1 MSPRMQRL
9 RAEIASDLQIFAGRV
24 EVLTSL
30 PRLSDA
36 GRPTLAEAA
45 VALHH
50 AYGAIESALSRIARA
65 IDDGLPEGSDWHQA
79 LLHTMS
85 LAIDKVRPAVLGVE
99 TRTLL
104 QRLLGFRHF
113 FRHAYAI
120 DLDGTRLDD
129 LRACA
134 LAVLPLLSDDL
145 RRFDAFLSDVGR
157 E

>member
-1 MSPRMQRL
+1 
-9 RAEIASDLQIFAGRV
+9 
-24 EVLTSL
+24 
-30 PRLSDA
+30 
-36 GRPTLAEAA
+36 

-120 DLDGTRLDD
+120 DLDGTRLED
-129 LRACA
+129 LRTCA
-134 LAVLPLLSDDL
+134 RAVLPLLSEDL
-145 RRFDAFLSDVGR
+145 KRFDAFLSDVGR

>member
-9 RAEIASDLQIFAGRV
+9 RAEIASDLQVFAGRI
-24 EVLTSL
+24 EVLASL
-30 PRLSDA
+30 PKLAGA
-36 GRPTLAEAA
+36 GRSTLAEAA

-65 IDDGLPEGSDWHQA
+65 IDDGLPEGSDWHQT
-79 LLHTMS
+79 LLHTMA
-85 LAIDKVRPAVLGVE
+85 LAIDKVRPPVLRVE

-120 DLDGTRLDD
+120 DLDGAHLDD

-134 LAVLPLLSDDL
+134 QAALPLLSEDL
-145 RRFDAFLSDVGR
+145 DRFDEFLAEVDQV
-157 E
+157 

>member
-1 MSPRMQRL
+1 MSPRLQRL
-9 RAEIASDLQIFAGRV
+9 RAEIASDLQVFASRV
-24 EVLTSL
+24 ELLASL
-30 PRLSDA
+30 PQLSSA
-36 GRPTLAEAA
+36 GRPALAEAA
-45 VALHH
+45 VAIHH

-65 IDDGLPEGSDWHQA
+65 IDDGLPEGADWHQS
-79 LLHTMS
+79 LLHAMA
-85 LAIDKVRPAVLGVE
+85 LAIDKVRPAVLRVE

-129 LRACA
+129 LRAAA

-145 RRFDAFLSDVGR
+145 QRFDEFLAAVGN

>member
-50 AYGAIESALSRIARA
+50 DYGAIESALSRIARA

>member
-1 MSPRMQRL
+1 MQRL
-9 RAEIASDLQIFAGRV
+9 RAEIASDLQIFASRV

-30 PRLSDA
+30 PQLSDA

-65 IDDGLPEGSDWHQA
+65 VDDGLPEGSDWHQA

-85 LAIDKVRPAVLGVE
+85 LAIDKVRPAVLRVE

-129 LRACA
+129 LRVSAR
-134 LAVLPLLSDDL
+134 AVLPLLSEDL
-145 RRFDAFLSDVGR
+145 KRFDEFLSDVGR